1 MMGVGSYIRAC
12 VVGFFVGI
20 VFLPLY
26 ASFAL
31 FRFAFGRFEREK
43 KRVPRIFTEIHVKK
57 GLEKK
62 KEEEPEETEQASEPD
77 NQLDH
82 EKEDKGVA
90 KASIDEI
97 RLPDISAEAASLL
110 KRHRAI
116 PSIDITN
123 KRRNRRLVGGRW
135 ESI

>member
-1 MMGVGSYIRAC
+1 MGIA
-12 VVGFFVGI
+12 
-20 VFLPLY
+20 FLPLY

-43 KRVPRIFTEIHVKK
+43 KCQIVSEIHVKK
-57 GLEKK
+57 ELEKK
-62 KEEEPEETEQASEPD
+62 KEEKPEQVEQVSTPD

-82 EKEDKGVA
+82 EKDDKDVA
-90 KASIDEI
+90 KAPNEI
-97 RLPDISAEAASLL
+97 RLPEISAAEAELLL

-116 PSIDITN
+116 PSIDITH
-123 KRRNRRLVGGRW
+123 KRRNRRFIGGRW